1 MDSERKI
8 VVLHNPALHLRR
20 QLLFK
25 RLQKELPQSAVIIDS
40 SGDYEA
46 DLKRLKEACQDAD
59 LLVSVGGDGT
69 LNLAVNAIA
78 GTQTV
83 LGVLPAGSGNDF
95 ARIWVAGL
103 NTKERIDTALNG
115 NPMSIDLG
123 KVNQRYFLNVAGIGF
138 DAYLIEKLRHK
149 TWPRGFSYVLK
160 ALPLLPR
167 YKARQIELEEASA
180 KVNSG
185 RGSRSFMLT
194 FGNGRYFGAGLPITP
209 HARVNDGLLA
219 YCHLKEGNR
228 LGTIWRLARM
238 IFQKHL
244 NASNVQTGQLSEIN
258 IITSGI
264 PIQADG
270 EYLGVTPAQIHI
282 QPGALRINKP

>member
-25 RLQKELPQSAVIIDS
+25 RLQKKLPSSALIVES
-40 SGDYEA
+40 TGDYEA
-46 DLKRLKEACQDAD
+46 DLQSLKKDCQDAD
-59 LLVSVGGDGT
+59 LLISVGGDGT

-78 GTQTV
+78 GTSTV

-103 NTKERIDTALNG
+103 STDERIDTALNG

-149 TWPRGFSYVLK
+149 TWPRGFSYILK
-160 ALPLLPR
+160 ALPLLPSYR
-167 YKARQIELEEASA
+167 AREIELEKASA

-185 RGSRSFMLT
+185 SGRRSFMLT
-194 FGNGRYFGAGLPITP
+194 LGNGRYFGAGLPITP

-238 IFQKHL
+238 VFQKHL
-244 NASNVQTGQLSEIN
+244 NAGNVQTGQLSDIH
-258 IITSGI
+258 ITSPGI
-264 PIQADG
+264 PIQIDG
-270 EYLGVTPAQIHI
+270 EYLGKTPARISI
-282 QPGALRINKP
+282 QPGTLRINKP

>member
-1 MDSERKI
+1 MNSERKI

-25 RLQKELPQSAVIIDS
+25 RLQKKLPKSALIIDS
-40 SGDYEA
+40 SGDYAA
-46 DLKRLKEACQDAD
+46 DLVHLKEACKDAD
-59 LLVSVGGDGT
+59 LLISVGGDGT

-78 GTQTV
+78 GTSTV

-103 NTKERIDTALNG
+103 STDDRIDTALNG

-123 KVNQRYFLNVAGIGF
+123 KVNERYFLNIAGIGF
-138 DAYLIEKLRHK
+138 DAHLIESLRHK
-149 TWPRGFSYVLK
+149 TWPRGFSYILK
-160 ALPLLPR
+160 ALPLLPL
-167 YKARQIELEEASA
+167 YKAREIAVEDASA

-185 RGSRSFMLT
+185 SSRRSFMLT
-194 FGNGRYFGAGLPITP
+194 LGNGRYFGAGLPITP

-238 IFQKHL
+238 VFQKHL
-244 NASNVQTGQLSEIN
+244 NAVNVQTGQLSEI
-258 IITSGI
+258 TVTTPGI

-270 EYLGVTPAQIHI
+270 EYLGVTPAQISI